1 MKNILFT
8 IIIFSLS
15 LNAQNDPRAEKL
27 LAKVSNKIDL
37 AKSYKIDFK
46 YTLENKLEG
55 INQDVDG
62 TVTIQGDN
70 YLLNFM
76 GITQICDSNNIYS
89 IVPENEEVI
98 ISSIEEEEEQGM
110 NFNHFL
116 DLARKL
122 IEEKNYKL
130 AEFYVT
136 LAILEPKCDIISKI
150 KSIGILTFV
159 RVNYKDSQLMD
170 YLTFKI
176 EKYLKNHS
184 PSKFEFN
191 NVFCMI
197 RVFYRTGIVKLGE
210 EDIISS
216 LFFFRRARSLFEEGK
231 VDNEESSQRTITTC
245 FEDTVEKFRK
255 EVKIIFFNIFHF
267 YTFTIYILFMLF

>member
-1 MKNILFT
+1 MKNILF

-15 LNAQNDPRAEKL
+15 INAQNDPRAEKL

-98 ISSIEEEEEQGM
+98 ISSIEEEEEQTIKPSKLL
-110 NFNHFL
+110 NFYRKGYLILWDKLQSDYKSKIQFVKLIPSNSNSDIDYL
-116 DLARKL
+116 LLGINILNDNISKL
-122 IEEKNYKL
+122 IEIGKNKTKTILSVDSIVFDPVLEK
-130 AEFYVT
+130 
-136 LAILEPKCDIISKI
+136 DIFI
-150 KSIGILTFV
+150 
-159 RVNYKDSQLMD
+159 Y
-170 YLTFKI
+170 
-176 EKYLKNHS
+176 
-184 PSKFEFN
+184 
-191 NVFCMI
+191 
-197 RVFYRTGIVKLGE
+197 
-210 EDIISS
+210 
-216 LFFFRRARSLFEEGK
+216 
-231 VDNEESSQRTITTC
+231 ESSISHYS
-245 FEDTVEKFRK
+245 
-255 EVKIIFFNIFHF
+255 NI
-267 YTFTIYILFMLF
+267 

>member
-15 LNAQNDPRAEKL
+15 INAQNDPRAEKL

-37 AKSYKIDFK
+37 AKSYKINFK

-98 ISSIEEEEEQGM
+98 ISSIEEEEQTIKPSKLL
-110 NFNHFL
+110 NFYRKGYLILWDKLQSDYKSKIQFVKLIPSNSNSDIDYL
-116 DLARKL
+116 LLGINISNDNISKL
-122 IEEKNYKL
+122 IEIGKNKTKTILSVDSIVFDPVLEK
-130 AEFYVT
+130 
-136 LAILEPKCDIISKI
+136 DIFI
-150 KSIGILTFV
+150 FNEN
-159 RVNYKDSQLMD
+159 NYKD
-170 YLTFKI
+170 YYI
-176 EKYLKNHS
+176 EKL
-184 PSKFEFN
+184 
-191 NVFCMI
+191 
-197 RVFYRTGIVKLGE
+197 
-210 EDIISS
+210 
-216 LFFFRRARSLFEEGK
+216 
-231 VDNEESSQRTITTC
+231 
-245 FEDTVEKFRK
+245 
-255 EVKIIFFNIFHF
+255 
-267 YTFTIYILFMLF
+267 

>member
-15 LNAQNDPRAEKL
+15 INAQNDPRAEKL

-98 ISSIEEEEEQGM
+98 ISSIEEEEEEQTIKPSKLL
-110 NFNHFL
+110 NFYRKGYLILWDKLQSDYKSKIQFVKLIPSNSNSDIDYL
-116 DLARKL
+116 LLGINISNDNISKL
-122 IEEKNYKL
+122 IEIGKNKTKTILSVDSIVFDPVLEK
-130 AEFYVT
+130 
-136 LAILEPKCDIISKI
+136 DIFI
-150 KSIGILTFV
+150 FNEN
-159 RVNYKDSQLMD
+159 NYKD
-170 YLTFKI
+170 YYI
-176 EKYLKNHS
+176 EKL
-184 PSKFEFN
+184 
-191 NVFCMI
+191 
-197 RVFYRTGIVKLGE
+197 
-210 EDIISS
+210 
-216 LFFFRRARSLFEEGK
+216 
-231 VDNEESSQRTITTC
+231 
-245 FEDTVEKFRK
+245 
-255 EVKIIFFNIFHF
+255 
-267 YTFTIYILFMLF
+267 